1 MKTLMTITIC
11 FLMLGTAF
19 SQTAGPG
26 PDLHLESLPGLE
38 YQKDMRSN
46 LSTLW
51 TATLLNMI
59 TADVLSLYIPE
70 AVEEW
75 EEFADGKEEQLMM
88 GGAIMYQLP
97 ISMVYLSKVLPYK
110 ANRIANMTAAG
121 LMIAAVIGGGSTEPH
136 YLVCATTEVIMM
148 SAIAWKAY
156 KWESP
161 DRTGNRSHNFDL
173 NLNPARDTYG
183 MTYTLKF

>member
-1 MKTLMTITIC
+1 MTITIC
-11 FLMLGTAF
+11 LITLGTAF
-19 SQTAGPG
+19 SQTAEST
-26 PDLHLESLPGLE
+26 PDLNLGPVPSLE
-38 YQKDMRSN
+38 YQKDMRSD
-46 LSTLW
+46 LSTMW

-75 EEFADGKEEQLMM
+75 EEFADGNEEQFMM

-121 LMIAAVIGGGSTEPH
+121 LMIGAVIGGGSTEPH
-136 YLVCATTEVIMM
+136 YLVCATAEVIMM
-148 SAIAWKAY
+148 SVIAWKAY

-161 DRTGNRSHNFDL
+161 DGSRNRTHNFDL

-183 MTYTLKF
+183 MTYTLNF